1 MNVGTALRSGVR
13 VLLDRPASVLP
24 VYLLVAGITATARVP
39 VVVGLA
45 AVVGLLAVDGRLDAL
60 LSELEVIDPQTLDE
74 SSPETAAE
82 SLPPGLED
90 AFLDVFSPEIV
101 LVIAGAVVISVVVSV
116 LANGL
121 GNAASINGIYGCLYG
136 GDGVE
141 DAVVG
146 VGRDW
151 QAFVGITL
159 AKLGVLAVGA
169 IPVAL
174 GASLFLV
181 SPVAGAA
188 ATLLG
193 LLLSGVV
200 VLVGLLLLAFVGQ
213 SVVVDGTT
221 LGSAIRRSVGFPFR
235 EPLAF
240 LAYLLVAL
248 AVFGGLG
255 ILGGIFSI
263 LGVSQLSGILGPL
276 FVLPFLDAFK
286 TALYADRPLSAGVDD
301 RNHPSSTETLATDG
315 GDGSPSDE
323 RRNDTTQSSTDEQAT
338 VDEQTT
344 DEQATVDADQPVDA
358 DERST
363 DDERTTDIDPGVDEA
378 ARPGVDPSPDGDER
392 QVGGDDQPAYRT
404 RFVGAFRDGL
414 VAVGGFIRHHPGP
427 ILGAAVLFVAAALGG
442 WQLTA
447 AYAVD
452 LPPTEDVG
460 AVFGTFPVAAFVMI
474 AANNWLV
481 SATAIY
487 GGVALGVPTAVDML
501 LNGFLV
507 GAISGIADPLV
518 VAALVA
524 PHGVIELP
532 AIIIAGGLGFHLA
545 ATVAG
550 VFRGTRTSTDLAA
563 VLRLAYRVLL
573 GLAVVLVV
581 ASFVEAFLT
590 PAIAEAVLA

>member
-1 MNVGTALRSGVR
+1 M
-13 VLLDRPASVLP
+13 LP

-39 VVVGLA
+39 VLVGLA
-45 AVVGLLAVDGRLDAL
+45 AIVGILAADGRLDAL
-60 LSELEVIDPQTLDE
+60 LSELQAVDPQALEDAP
-74 SSPETAAE
+74 PETAAE
-82 SLPPGLED
+82 SLPAGLETAVTD
-90 AFLDVFSPEIV
+90 LFSPEIA
-101 LVIAGAVVISVVVSV
+101 LLIAGAVLVSVVVSV
-116 LANGL
+116 LANAL
-121 GNAASINGIYGCLYG
+121 GNAAAINGIYGCLYG

-151 QAFVGITL
+151 KAFVGLTL

-181 SPVAGAA
+181 SPIAGAA
-188 ATLLG
+188 ASFVG
-193 LLLSGVV
+193 FLLSTVV
-200 VLVGLLLLAFVGQ
+200 VLVGLVLLAFVGQ

-221 LGSAIRRSVGFPFR
+221 LGGAIRRSVGFPFR
-235 EPLAF
+235 APIPF
-240 LAYLLVAL
+240 LAYVFVAL

-255 ILGGIFSI
+255 ILGGLFSL

-286 TALYADRPLSAGVDD
+286 TALYADRPLSTSDD
-301 RNHPSSTETLATDG
+301 SDHAASSAETLATDG
-315 GDGSPSDE
+315 GDRSPSDE
-323 RRNDTTQSSTDEQAT
+323 RPNDTTRSPADERTTADEQAT
-338 VDEQTT
+338 VDKRTAADEQTT
-344 DEQATVDADQPVDA
+344 VDERATADEQTTVDTEQPVDA
-358 DERST
+358 EEQPK
-363 DDERTTDIDPGVDEA
+363 DDERRVD
-378 ARPGVDPSPDGDER
+378 DES
-392 QVGGDDQPAYRT
+392 DDKPPYRR
-404 RFVGAFRDGL
+404 RFAGAFRDGL
-414 VAVGGFIRHHPGP
+414 VALGGFTRHHPVP
-427 ILGAAVLFVAAALGG
+427 ILAAAALFVAAAVGG

-452 LPPTEDVG
+452 LPAGTEPG
-460 AVFGTFPVAAFVMI
+460 AVFGTFPVAVFVMI

-487 GGVALGVPTAVDML
+487 GGVALGVPTALDML

-507 GAISGIADPLV
+507 GAVSGIADPIV

-532 AIIIAGGLGFHLA
+532 AIVIAGGLGFHLA
-545 ATVAG
+545 AVVAG
-550 VFRGTRTSTDLAA
+550 VFRGTRTPTDLAA
-563 VLRLAYRVLL
+563 ALRLAYRVLL

-590 PAIAEAVLA
+590 PVIAEAVLT